1 MPGGLA
7 ELFGARMR
15 VRVDQAGQQP
25 APGGQ
30 LGTGDRIVGPPVT
43 VGEQVDGL
51 ATAASTSAGTGSSPG
66 PQSPMILAQPVRAAW
81 AAATEGS
88 SAWSAR
94 RPQPSKNWPCW
105 AIHGPACTARG
116 RS

>member
-30 LGTGDRIVGPPVT
+30 LGAGDRIVGPPVT

-51 ATAASTSAGTGSSPG
+51 AIGQGEAADPQDGHHATLTTATAGGGKGTGTT
-66 PQSPMILAQPVRAAW
+66 
-81 AAATEGS
+81 ATAGGE
-88 SAWSAR
+88 
-94 RPQPSKNWPCW
+94 
-105 AIHGPACTARG
+105 RG
-116 RS
+116 GGGYHAPFGR